1 MKSAK
6 EITDVNIGWVDN
18 DKLNPIDG
26 QPTRMC
32 IKGELGYRIHKIVNR
47 LQTEIPYS
55 REYIMGQLS
64 GEDGAWSNFP
74 RFHGDITGRWIL
86 AMTYAHSDKTTLPE
100 HVQSIVDETL
110 DLQNDDGSFG
120 FVQYDDEPL
129 NMHKAYGNAWT
140 MKALAQLAITF
151 NDEKAA
157 KAAIR
162 LGDFIVDTFG
172 VWEKAEMGED
182 NGNNY
187 AVTRSC
193 YFHAFDGIMTLY
205 RLTQDKKY
213 LDLCERFIP
222 LLTKLENAD
231 HAHMYLTS
239 RRGMLEFYK
248 QTGNKEGILELE
260 KELSVFKEKHIFE
273 TGGAPERICQDDEE
287 RNNPERK
294 FTDEGCTLFDWL
306 ILCMELSHET
316 GNREWLNSAIFN
328 LENQIYLNQEDNG
341 GFGDINMGP
350 DYPRALKEAPW
361 CCSIFG
367 PFGLLEA
374 TSMFLSMKNDTL
386 NIHHLVS
393 GDFEFENGS
402 VSIEVGDDSI
412 KIKGNGISK
421 CKIDVPFWLDAEKS
435 EFKLIDGTETIIPF
449 SYKTWTATRLRTPQK
464 DDSNGAKA
472 LFYGPWIMGHR
483 FNNPTP
489 TLTVKRDEDGFITN
503 GKTEWLYGSIG
514 CGKSVRLIL
523 PSDQEVFKGDVSRG
537 IRQNNGDFYCY
548 PLKEKDSVWCS
559 WTNINIK

>member
-6 EITDVNIGWVDN
+6 EIMDVNIGWVAN
-18 DKLNPIDG
+18 DKLNPKAG
-26 QPTRMC
+26 QPTRMR

-55 REYIMGQLS
+55 REYIMGQMS
-64 GEDGAWSNFP
+64 GEDEAWSNFP

-86 AMTYAHSDKTTLPE
+86 AMTYAHSDKSSVPE

-110 DLQNDDGSFG
+110 ALQNDDGSFG
-120 FVQYDDEPL
+120 FIQYKEEPL

-140 MKALAQLAITF
+140 MKGLAQFAITF
-151 NDEKAA
+151 NCKKAA
-157 KAAIR
+157 QAAIR
-162 LGDFIVDTFG
+162 VGDFFVDSFDIWAATD
-172 VWEKAEMGED
+172 MGEN
-182 NGNNY
+182 NGSNY
-187 AVTRSC
+187 AVSRSC
-193 YFHAFDGIMTLY
+193 YFHAFDGLMTLY

-213 LDLCERFIP
+213 LDLCESFIP
-222 LLTKLENAD
+222 LLTKLEDAD

-248 QTGNKEGILELE
+248 VTNDKKGIKKLE
-260 KELSVFKEKHIFE
+260 KELSLFREKHIFE

-287 RNNPERK
+287 RANPERK

-306 ILCMELSHET
+306 ILNMELFNET
-316 GNREWLNSAIFN
+316 GDEEWLHSAIFN

-361 CCSIFG
+361 CCSIYG

-374 TSMFLSMKNDTL
+374 ARSFITLKDGIL
-386 NIHHLVS
+386 NINHLVS
-393 GDFEFENGS
+393 GDFEFGNAS
-402 VSIEVGDDSI
+402 VSIEVGEDFIELAGD
-412 KIKGNGISK
+412 GLSK
-421 CKIDVPFWLDAEKS
+421 CKINFPFWVESSFDEIDLATCATSKIF
-435 EFKLIDGTETIIPF
+435 FK
-449 SYKTWTATRLRTPQK
+449 YKTWTATRLRTPQK

-483 FNNPTP
+483 FNDPIP
-489 TLTVKRDEDGFITN
+489 TLTVQRDNDGFITN
-503 GKTEWLYGSIG
+503 GKTQWLYGSIG

-523 PSDQEVFKGDVSRG
+523 PSNQEVLQADVSRG
-537 IRQNNGDFYCY
+537 IRQNSGDFYCY

-559 WTNINIK
+559 WTNVNIK

>member
-6 EITDVNIGWVDN
+6 EIMDVNIGWIAN
-18 DKLNPIDG
+18 GKLNPKKG
-26 QPTRMC
+26 QPTRMR

-100 HVQSIVDETL
+100 HVQAIVDETL
-110 DLQNDDGSFG
+110 ALQNEDGSFG
-120 FVQYDDEPL
+120 FIQFKEEPL

-140 MKALAQLAITF
+140 MKGLAQFAITF
-151 NDEKAA
+151 NDTKSA

-162 LGDFIVDTFG
+162 LGDFFVDTFD
-172 VWEKAEMGED
+172 VWEKADTGED
-182 NGNNY
+182 NGSNY

-248 QTGNKEGILELE
+248 ATGNREGINELE
-260 KELSVFKEKHIFE
+260 KELTVFKEKHIFE

-287 RNNPERK
+287 RANHERR

-306 ILCMELSHET
+306 ILCIELFNET
-316 GNREWLNSAIFN
+316 GNREWLDSAIFN
-328 LENQIYLNQEDNG
+328 LENQIYLNQGDNG
-341 GFGDINMGP
+341 GFGDICMGP
-350 DYPRALKEAPW
+350 DYPRSLKEAPW
-361 CCSIFG
+361 CCSIYG

-374 TSMFLSMKNDTL
+374 SSMFVSMRNDTL
-386 NIHHLVS
+386 NIHHLIS
-393 GDFEFENGS
+393 GDFEFKNGS
-402 VSIEVGDDSI
+402 ASIEVGDDSI
-412 KIKGNGISK
+412 KITAYGIRK
-421 CKIDVPFWLDAEKS
+421 CKINLPFWIDADKTAFELKDN
-435 EFKLIDGTETIIPF
+435 EVILIPF
-449 SYKTWTATRLRTPQK
+449 SYKTWTSTRLRTPQK
-464 DDSNGAKA
+464 DDSNGSKA

-483 FNNPTP
+483 YCDPIP
-489 TLTVKRDEDGFITN
+489 TLSLEKDVDGFITN
-503 GKTEWLYGSIG
+503 GITEWLYGSIG

-523 PSDQEVFKGDVSRG
+523 PSNQEFLQGDVSRG
-537 IRQNNGDFYCY
+537 VRQNNGNFYCY

-559 WTNINIK
+559 WTNVNIK